1 MDLGPH
7 AGFILMSY
15 GLCLAT
21 VLALIA
27 WVRIDK
33 ANQERALRELAARG
47 ITRARPSDKER
58 SPS

>member
-7 AGFILMSY
+7 AGFIIASY
-15 GLCLAT
+15 ALCVLT

-33 ANQERALRELAARG
+33 ANQERDLKELADQG
-47 ITRARPSDKER
+47 ISRARPGSGSTR
-58 SPS
+58 

>member
-7 AGFILMSY
+7 SGFIIASY
-15 GLCLAT
+15 ALCLLT

-33 ANQERALRELAARG
+33 LVQDRALKELADQG
-47 ITRARPSDKER
+47 IVRNRPDTPKQ
-58 SPS
+58 

>member
-7 AGFILMSY
+7 AGFILTSY

-47 ITRARPSDKER
+47 ITRARPNGKER

>member
-7 AGFILMSY
+7 AGFIIASY
-15 GLCLAT
+15 GLCLLT

-33 ANQERALRELAARG
+33 ANQERALKELADQG
-47 ITRARPSDKER
+47 ISRARPDQGR
-58 SPS
+58 N

>member
-7 AGFILMSY
+7 SGFIIASY
-15 GLCLAT
+15 ALCFLT

-33 ANQERALRELAARG
+33 LVQDRALQELADQG
-47 ITRARPSDKER
+47 IVRNRPDTPKQ
-58 SPS
+58 

>member
-7 AGFILMSY
+7 SGFIIASY
-15 GLCLAT
+15 ALCFLT

-33 ANQERALRELAARG
+33 FVQDRALKQLAEQG
-47 ITRARPSDKER
+47 ISRNQPDSRKT
-58 SPS
+58 

>member
-7 AGFILMSY
+7 AGFIIASY
-15 GLCLAT
+15 GLCTLT

-33 ANQERALRELAARG
+33 SSQEKALKELAAQG
-47 ITRARPSDKER
+47 ISRTRPDGKEI
-58 SPS
+58 

>member
-7 AGFILMSY
+7 AGFILASY

-21 VLALIA
+21 VLGLIA

-33 ANQERALRELAARG
+33 AIQERALKDLAARG
-47 ITRARPSDKER
+47 ISRARPQTKEHTA
-58 SPS
+58 S

>member
-7 AGFILMSY
+7 AGFIILSY
-15 GLCLAT
+15 GLCTLT

-33 ANQERALRELAARG
+33 AVQEKALNDLAEQG
-47 ITRARPSDKER
+47 ITRARAENGSGQPL
-58 SPS
+58 

>member
-7 AGFILMSY
+7 AGFIIASY
-15 GLCLAT
+15 GLCLLT

-33 ANQERALRELAARG
+33 ANQERALKELAEQG
-47 ITRARPSDKER
+47 IARARPDHGS
-58 SPS
+58 S

>member
-7 AGFILMSY
+7 AGFILTSY

-21 VLALIA
+21 VAALIA

-33 ANQERALRELAARG
+33 SAQEKALRDLAEQG
-47 ITRARPSDKER
+47 ISRARPGNGSGK
-58 SPS
+58 

>member
-7 AGFILMSY
+7 SGFIIASY
-15 GLCLAT
+15 ALCFLT

-33 ANQERALRELAARG
+33 RMQDRALKELADQG
-47 ITRARPSDKER
+47 IGRDRLDTRKQ
-58 SPS
+58 